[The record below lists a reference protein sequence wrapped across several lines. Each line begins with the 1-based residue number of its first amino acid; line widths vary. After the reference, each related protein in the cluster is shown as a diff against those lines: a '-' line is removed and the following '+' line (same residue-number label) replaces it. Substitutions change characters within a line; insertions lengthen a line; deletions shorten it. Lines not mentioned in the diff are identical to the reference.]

1 MKHRPSIIAAFLL
14 AALPAYAGPASSGK
28 APAAPPPPPP
38 ADTTFSYNFI
48 EAGWSHLDFDAFD
61 DTDGYYV
68 HAQYSPINSVFVFG
82 RWGQDF
88 GSVDRDLIDLG
99 IGVYVPVVSRVHWV
113 TTAGAGYVQ
122 ADAGGFDD
130 EAWSFKASTGLR
142 IRMCPKSELELAYNF
157 ATDDIDEQHSASAAI
172 LYNLNSQVQLVA
184 RGFFSDDENGFGAG
198 IRLNF

>member
-1 MKHRPSIIAAFLL
+1 MKQTSSLLAVLLL
-14 AALPAYAGPASSGK
+14 AALPAYAGPAP
-28 APAAPPPPPP
+28 APAPVAPPPPVES
-38 ADTTFSYNFI
+38 TFSYSFL

-68 HAQYSPINSVFVFG
+68 HAQYSPMESVFIYG

-88 GSVDRDLIDLG
+88 GSVDRDLIDMGL
-99 IGVYVPVVSRVHWV
+99 GVYIPVVSRVHWV

-122 ADAGGFDD
+122 ADAGAFDD

-142 IRMCPKSELELAYNF
+142 IRMCPKSELEVAYNF

-172 LYNLNSQVQLVA
+172 LYNVTSQVQLVA

-198 IRLNF
+198 IRYNF